1 MLPAGAGG
9 SGNICGKEIIMN
21 QSQRLLI
28 YNARVVTITGAWNP
42 GWLLVEGRQIR
53 LMAPGTPP
61 DFPEGS
67 LTARI
72 DAGGDL
78 LLPGF
83 IDLHVHG
90 AMGYELM
97 DASLEG
103 LRAMTSFYAIHG
115 VTGVLPTSW
124 TAGREDLQKLLEAA
138 GEAMKDP
145 NPQGAAILG
154 VHMEGPFLNPA
165 RCGAQDKRF
174 IRPATPEEAL
184 PYLETGI
191 VRLITLAPE
200 IEGNTWLISECQRRG
215 VTVSAGHTSAGY
227 DLLRDLAHRGVRQV
241 THCFNAMDGLNHR
254 TPGTVGAA
262 MSVPEIS
269 CELIADNVHIHPAVQ
284 KILIDVKTPA
294 SVILVTDGLR
304 GAGLPEGD
312 YDIGGRIVSF
322 KTGAARLQDGT
333 LAGSILTLDR
343 ALKHVVANTGRPV
356 EALWPMSSLNAA
368 RAIGLSASKG
378 SLEVGKD
385 ADLVL
390 LDDDYHVRLTVVE
403 GRVVFQSDLLS
414 KSL

>member
-1 MLPAGAGG
+1 
-9 SGNICGKEIIMN
+9 MN
-21 QSQRLLI
+21 QSPRLLI
-28 YNARVVTITGAWNP
+28 SNARVVTPTAAWNP
-42 GWLLVEGRQIR
+42 GWLLVEEGKIR

-61 DFPEGS
+61 DFPEGTVS
-67 LTARI
+67 ERI
-72 DAGGDL
+72 DAAGAW

-90 AMGYELM
+90 AMGYEAM

-103 LRAMTSFYAIHG
+103 LRAMTSFYACHG
-115 VTGVLPTSW
+115 VTGVLPTAW
-124 TAGREDLQKLLEAA
+124 TASAEDLHKVLAAA
-138 GEAMKDP
+138 GEAMQDL
-145 NPQGAAILG
+145 NPQGAKILG

-165 RCGAQDKRF
+165 RCGAQDTRF

-184 PYLETGI
+184 PYLDTGI

-200 IEGNTWLISECQRRG
+200 IEGNQWLIAECQRRG

-227 DLLRDLAHRGVRQV
+227 NLLLDLSQRGVRQV

-254 TPGTVGAA
+254 SPGTVGAA
-262 MSVPEIS
+262 MSIPEIS

-294 SVILVTDGLR
+294 GVILVTDALR

-312 YDIGGRIVSF
+312 YDIGGRVTSF
-322 KTGAARLQDGT
+322 KNGAARLQDGT

-343 ALKHVVANTGRPV
+343 ALQHVVANTLLPV
-356 EALWPMSSLNAA
+356 EALWPMTSLNAA
-368 RAIGLSASKG
+368 RALGLSARKG

-390 LDDDYHVRLTVVE
+390 LDADYQVQLTVVE
-403 GRVVFQSDLLS
+403 GRVAYREEPSTNASQNE
-414 KSL
+414 

>member
-1 MLPAGAGG
+1 ML
-9 SGNICGKEIIMN
+9 IF
-21 QSQRLLI
+21 
-28 YNARVVTITGAWNP
+28 NARVVTSTGAWNP
-42 GWLLVEGRQIR
+42 GWLLVVGSQIR
-53 LMAPGTPP
+53 LMAPGIPP
-61 DFPEGS
+61 DFPEES

-97 DASLEG
+97 DASLDG
-103 LRAMTSFYAIHG
+103 LREMKRFYARHG

-124 TAGREDLQKLLEAA
+124 TASPEALHKVLETA
-138 GEAMKDP
+138 GAAMKDP
-145 NPQGAAILG
+145 DPDGAAVLG
-154 VHMEGPFLNPA
+154 IHMEGPFLNQA
-165 RCGAQDKRF
+165 RCGAQDARF
-174 IRPATPEEAL
+174 IRPALHQEAL

-200 IEGNTWLISECQRRG
+200 IEGNTWLIAECQRRG

-227 DLLRDLAHRGVRQV
+227 DLLQEAAQRGVRQV

-254 TPGTVGAA
+254 SPGTVGAA
-262 MSVPEIS
+262 MSIPEIS

-294 SVILVTDGLR
+294 GVILVTDGLR
-304 GAGLPEGD
+304 GAGLPEDD

-322 KTGAARLQDGT
+322 KNGAARLQDGT

-343 ALKHVVANTGRPV
+343 ALKNVAANTGRPV
-356 EALWPMSSLNAA
+356 EELWPMTSLNAA
-368 RAIGLSASKG
+368 RAIGLSAHKG
-378 SLEVGKD
+378 SLEIGKD
-385 ADLVL
+385 ADLVM
-390 LDDDYHVRLTVVE
+390 LDADFQVRLTVVE
-403 GRVVFQSDLLS
+403 GSVAYQR
-414 KSL
+414 